1 MPEASPHRTLG
12 RQSSG
17 TSVIDGI
24 SRGIMGAGTAI
35 IERLQAQVKQKDGE
49 IVLLQVWNHK
59 SELESQGSVA
69 QNQTGLILCDR
80 SLRHNSVAATK
91 SFAVFTISHEATCPR
106 DMSLRFVAL
115 HVPTLK
121 LSLTLNCVFKRAN
134 DFHISY

>member
-91 SFAVFTISHEATCPR
+91 SFASIHHATRGDLSPRRVAAICRLACPN
-106 DMSLRFVAL
+106 
-115 HVPTLK
+115 LK
-121 LSLTLNCVFKRAN
+121 TFFDFKLC
-134 DFHISY
+134 I